1 VFVHLVLVLFLQLVD
16 LKNDRSNQVNEQED
30 RYQETL
36 GRRDNFSLHAT
47 LSILSFLIF
56 GLLPPVMYGFSFR
69 KSDDRDLKLAAVDG
83 ASLFCIILLAIGKA
97 HIQRKQP
104 KPYISTVLY
113 FLCIGLMA
121 SGASYVV
128 GDLISKLLQ
137 KISGFE
143 SNLPFPELKPTEPTT
158 TWASY

>member
-1 VFVHLVLVLFLQLVD
+1 VD
-16 LKNDRSNQVNEQED
+16 LKNNRSNQVNEQED
-30 RYQETL
+30 RYQKTL

-47 LSILSFLIF
+47 LSILSFLIR
-56 GLLPPVMYGFSFR
+56 LLPPVMYGFSFR
-69 KSDDRDLKLAAVDG
+69 KSDDRDLKLAAV
-83 ASLFCIILLAIGKA
+83 IGKA

-104 KPYISTVLY
+104 KPYTSTVLY
-113 FLCIGLMA
+113 FFCIGLMA

-143 SNLPFPELKPTEPTT
+143 SNLPSPELKPTEPTT